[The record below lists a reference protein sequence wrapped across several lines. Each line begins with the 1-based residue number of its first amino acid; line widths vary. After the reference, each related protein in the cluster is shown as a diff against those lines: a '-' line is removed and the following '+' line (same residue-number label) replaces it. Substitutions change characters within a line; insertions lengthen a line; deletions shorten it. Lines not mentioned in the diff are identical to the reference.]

1 MSHQASIL
9 ALAAIIGL
17 TAGCD
22 EDPGNPGDVDAPGGG
37 GKADELT
44 TGADPEPPPDDEDAA
59 TGSETGEPE
68 GDAQADCPDA
78 AEVFPATWPEGG
90 PACPEPVLTVHRYD
104 RDTFILRQ
112 SLCTSFEAP
121 FLYMLFGEDAVLVE
135 DTGAGGIPVGD
146 AIEQVVAFWEED
158 TQRATDE
165 PLDIIVVNSHAH
177 GDHVAGNAQL
187 AVRPGFRVVGFGVDA
202 VSTFLDIDW
211 PHESGEIDL
220 GGRVVEVIPIPG
232 HESSHVALW
241 DHGARLLLTGDTLYP
256 GRVFV
261 DEFVDL
267 RDSISKLVEHVADDP
282 PCFVLGTHIEM
293 TREPGVDFEFG
304 TTHHPNEHAL
314 QLSFEHLREL
324 DDALQSMGDAAVFER
339 HDDFIVFPL

>member
-1 MSHQASIL
+1 MSQRAAWIPVLL
-9 ALAAIIGL
+9 AGL
-17 TAGCD
+17 LAGCD
-22 EDPGNPGDVDAPGGG
+22 DDPERGSHDADPGGVG

-44 TGADPEPPPDDEDAA
+44 TGPDQAGDPAEGGSGE
-59 TGSETGEPE
+59 SETGEP
-68 GDAQADCPDA
+68 GDTDDTACPPPD
-78 AEVFPATWPEGG
+78 EVFPQAWPEGG
-90 PACPEPVLTVHRYD
+90 PACPESVLTVHRYD

-135 DTGAGGIPVGD
+135 DTGAGGIPIGD
-146 AIEQVVAFWEED
+146 AIEQVVTFWEDD
-158 TQRATDE
+158 TGREGPE
-165 PLDIIVVNSHAH
+165 PLDIIVINSHAH

-202 VSTFLDIDW
+202 VSSFLGIDW
-211 PHESGEIDL
+211 PHEPGELDL

-261 DEFVDL
+261 DDFTEL
-267 RDSISKLVEHVADDP
+267 KGSIGKLVEHVADDP
-282 PCFVLGTHIEM
+282 PCYVLGTHIEM
-293 TREPGVDFEFG
+293 TDEPGVDFEFG
-304 TTHHPNEHAL
+304 STHHPDEHPL
-314 QLSFEHLREL
+314 QLRFEHLQEL
-324 DDALQSMGDAAVFER
+324 DDALQAMGDEPVFER